1 MSLHQ
6 LLHQSESFPQ
16 TAPPLFLLTRLQF
29 PTRLRQSH
37 FNLPHKQLSL
47 RPRRP
52 EVLDESEEG
61 VSLLGELGEGDV
73 AALELLDA
81 LLQTALESLDF
92 GGAGTLGG
100 LHYGAKIRMYG
111 T

>member
-1 MSLHQ
+1 
-6 LLHQSESFPQ
+6 
-16 TAPPLFLLTRLQF
+16 
-29 PTRLRQSH
+29 
-37 FNLPHKQLSL
+37 
-47 RPRRP
+47 
-52 EVLDESEEG
+52 
-61 VSLLGELGEGDV
+61 LGELGEGDV